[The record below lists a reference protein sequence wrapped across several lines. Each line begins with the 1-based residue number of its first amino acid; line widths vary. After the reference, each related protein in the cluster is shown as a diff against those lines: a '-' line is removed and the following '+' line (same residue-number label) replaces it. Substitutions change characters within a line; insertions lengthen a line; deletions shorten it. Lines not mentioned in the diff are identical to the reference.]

1 MGIFDRLTRKKKGAG
16 EIKSSD
22 VREVYTWLVTNK
34 RVRQEV
40 GNDIFVNAMRM
51 IAQKNDNFKNILV
64 QVGNR
69 TIPNHMSVG
78 TAPLD
83 QFANSFLGWL
93 KTKGITISDIN
104 AQMNK
109 SIFLLTG
116 DADDPATR
124 TSFKWAVFFFIR

>member
-16 EIKSSD
+16 EKKISD
-22 VREVYTWLVTNK
+22 VKEVYTWLVTDK

-40 GNDIFVNAMRM
+40 GNDIFISAMRM
-51 IAQKNDNFKNILV
+51 MAQKNNRFKDILV
-64 QVGNR
+64 RVGNR

-78 TAPLD
+78 TAPSD
-83 QFANSFLGWL
+83 QFADSFLGWL

-104 AQMNK
+104 AQMDK

-116 DADDPATR
+116 DADDPSTR